1 MPVASVKLEVDR
13 ERVGLG
19 VARSKAALPSQ
30 RLQLA
35 RLDLASGRRHF
46 RLSRY
51 HASDELSFFI
61 EHFWIVEW
69 ELPENRTYRQQSL
82 PHPSVHIAFVGQT
95 PDDWARSLGTGTT

>member
-1 MPVASVKLEVDR
+1 MARRKTDGPR
-13 ERVGLG
+13 GLF
-19 VARSKAALPSQ
+19 
-30 RLQLA
+30 
-35 RLDLASGRRHF
+35 DLASGRKHF

-95 PDDWARSLGTGTT
+95 PDDWARSLGTGTTAEAATNVSSQSPRQAH